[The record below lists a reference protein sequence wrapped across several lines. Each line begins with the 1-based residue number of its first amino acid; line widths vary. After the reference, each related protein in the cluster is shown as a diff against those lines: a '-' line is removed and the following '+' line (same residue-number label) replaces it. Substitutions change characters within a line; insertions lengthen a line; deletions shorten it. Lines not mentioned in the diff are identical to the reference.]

1 MADGSVKI
9 DIEADGSKAEKELE
23 GVEAAARDA
32 GEGAE
37 KAGDGARKAGE
48 GFEAAAVAAGTFVA
62 DGLKAIISGAV
73 DTVRALLELSESTRE
88 YREDMARLETAFT
101 TQGISA
107 EAAKGVYEDFY
118 AILGESDRSVEAANH
133 LAELTS
139 NEQELAQ
146 WGTIAAGVSA
156 KFGDSLPIEG
166 LTEAANETAKTGQVT
181 GVLADALSWATKEG
195 ETFGVTLKEQIPFTE
210 KTEKELKYLT
220 EAQREEYEA
229 TKAQHDEIAAWNEA
243 VTEAASA
250 EDYFNLALSQC
261 TTEQERAKLITD
273 TLNGTYSEAAAEFLK
288 ATKSTREA
296 REATM
301 RMEDAQAEL
310 GAAIEPVTTAWTNL
324 KAKGLEAIK
333 PAIEFVANKIQELT
347 DWMKEHETAATIIK
361 GVIIGLAAAF
371 AVFAVALGIAGLIQ
385 IVTVAMASLGGVIA
399 FVTSPITLI
408 IAAIAGLVAAFIY
421 LWNNCDAFRAF
432 WFVLWEQIKVIAA
445 QVWAAIVQVFQAA
458 WTGIQAIWDYVS
470 PYFMAVWETI
480 KGVFAVV
487 KSVLSGNFSDAWIAI
502 KGIASVWASFFAGV
516 WSNIRA
522 VFAVVGEWFR
532 GIFKGAYDAITNI
545 WDSISGYFSDLYADI
560 TGAFSGVL
568 SDFAGVGSDI
578 ITGIWNGINAGWDW
592 LTGKVKSLAESLLK
606 AAKDALGIKSP
617 SREFAYI
624 GKMSAEGVSVGFE
637 DNMPDAI
644 NTVQSELD
652 ALTARVYA
660 AVGAESARAG
670 RSMGRPESGFT
681 DLARA
686 VGLQTAGIT
695 SLSSEYRR
703 GAGNMRPVILELNGR
718 ELGRAVVNVG
728 AAENSRVGAKLAL
741 GGAL

>member
-9 DIEADGSKAEKELE
+9 DIVADGSKAEKELDS
-23 GVEAAARDA
+23 VEAAARDA

-37 KAGDGARKAGE
+37 KAGDGARDAGK
-48 GFEAAAVAAGTFVA
+48 GFDALTVAAGELVA

-73 DTVRALLELSESTRE
+73 DTVAALVGLAESTRE

-101 TQGISA
+101 TQGVSA

-139 NEQELAQ
+139 NEKELAQ
-146 WGTIAAGVSA
+146 WTDIVAGVSA

-166 LTEAANETAKTGQVT
+166 LTEAANETAKVGEVT
-181 GVLADALSWATKEG
+181 GPLADALNWAGISE
-195 ETFGVTLKEQIPFTE
+195 
-210 KTEKELKYLT
+210 
-220 EAQREEYEA
+220 
-229 TKAQHDEIAAWNEA
+229 DEFNAKL
-243 VTEAASA
+243 A
-250 EDYFNLALSQC
+250 ECAN
-261 TTEQERAKLITD
+261 EQERATLITEA
-273 TLNGTYSEAAAEFLK
+273 LNKAYEDEAAKYNEL
-288 ATKSTREA
+288 TKETQDA
-296 REATM
+296 RKATM
-301 RMEDAQAEL
+301 RMEEAQADI

-324 KAKGLEAIK
+324 KAQGLEAIK
-333 PAIEFVANKIQELT
+333 PAIEFVADKIQELT
-347 DWMKEHETAATIIK
+347 QWMQEHETAATIIK

-385 IVTVAMASLGGVIA
+385 IVTTAMSSLTVVMA
-399 FVTSPITLI
+399 FLSSPITII

-421 LWNNCDAFRAF
+421 LWNNCEAFRAF
-432 WFVLWEQIKVIAA
+432 WIALWENIKVIAA
-445 QVWAAIVQVFQAA
+445 TVWAAIVQVFQGA
-458 WTGIQAIWDYVS
+458 WEGIKAIWDFVS
-470 PYFMAVWETI
+470 PYFKAIWETI

-560 TGAFSGVL
+560 TGAFSDIL
-568 SDFAGVGSDI
+568 SDFTSVGSDI

-644 NTVQSELD
+644 DTVQSELD

-660 AVGAESARAG
+660 TVGAESARTG
-670 RSMGRPESGFT
+670 RSMGRPETGYT

>member
-9 DIEADGSKAEKELE
+9 DIEADGSKAEKELDS
-23 GVEAAARDA
+23 VEAAARDA

-62 DGLKAIISGAV
+62 DGLRAIISGAV

-88 YREDMARLETAFT
+88 YREDMARLEAAFT
-101 TQGISA
+101 TQGHSA

-139 NEQELAQ
+139 NEQEFAQ

-166 LTEAANETAKTGQVT
+166 LTEAANETAKVGQVT
-181 GVLADALSWATKEG
+181 GPLADALNWA
-195 ETFGVTLKEQIPFTE
+195 GVS
-210 KTEKELKYLT
+210 
-220 EAQREEYEA
+220 EEEFN
-229 TKAQHDEIAAWNEA
+229 KQLAACN
-243 VTEAASA
+243 S
-250 EDYFNLALSQC
+250 
-261 TTEQERAKLITD
+261 EQERATLITE
-273 TLNGTYSEAAAEFLK
+273 TLYGAYEEAAAEYNELT
-288 ATKSTREA
+288 ASTQEA
-296 REATM
+296 RRATM
-301 RMEDAQAEL
+301 RMEEAQAGI

-333 PAIEFVANKIQELT
+333 PAIEFVADKIQELT
-347 DWMKEHETAATIIK
+347 QWMKEHETAATVIK
-361 GVIIGLAAAF
+361 GVIIGLAVAF
-371 AVFAVALGIAGLIQ
+371 GVLAMALGIAGLIQ
-385 IVTVAMASLGGVIA
+385 IVTTAMASLGGVIA

-421 LWNNCDAFRAF
+421 LWNNCEAFRAF
-432 WFVLWEQIKVIAA
+432 WIALWENIKVIAA
-445 QVWAAIVQVFQAA
+445 TVWAAIVQVFQAA
-458 WTGIQAIWDYVS
+458 WTGIKAVWDVVS
-470 PYFMAVWETI
+470 PYFKAVWETI
-480 KGVFAVV
+480 KGVFSVV

-516 WSNIRA
+516 WSNIRG

-532 GIFKGAYDAITNI
+532 GIFQGAYDAITNI
-545 WDSISGYFSDLYADI
+545 WDSISGYFSDLYDDVI
-560 TGAFSGVL
+560 GAFDGIL
-568 SDFAGVGSDI
+568 DDFFNVGDNI
-578 ITGIWNGINAGWDW
+578 ISGIWNGLAAGWDW
-592 LTGKVKSLAESLLK
+592 LIGKVKNLASSLFG
-606 AAKDALGIKSP
+606 AAQEELDSHSP
-617 SREFAYI
+617 SRKFAWL
-624 GKMSAEGVSVGFE
+624 GETAPQGLAVGFKRG
-637 DNMPDAI
+637 MPEAVD
-644 NTVQSELD
+644 TVQGELD

-660 AVGAESARAG
+660 TVGAESARTG
-670 RSMGRPESGFT
+670 RSMGRPETGYT

-703 GAGNMRPVILELNGR
+703 GAGNMRPVILELDGR
-718 ELGRAVVNVG
+718 ELGRAVVNVS